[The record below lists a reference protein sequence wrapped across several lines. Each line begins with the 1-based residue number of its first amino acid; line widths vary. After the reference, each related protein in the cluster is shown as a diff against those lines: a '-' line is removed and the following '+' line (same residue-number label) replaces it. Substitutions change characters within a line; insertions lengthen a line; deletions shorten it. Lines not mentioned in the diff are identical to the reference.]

1 MNSSEFIV
9 NRETNKMSAAL
20 QMLDENSL
28 LSEQSP
34 LEIVEWALSQN
45 KKAIVT
51 TSFGPFSAVML
62 HLATRVKA
70 DVPIIW
76 VDSGYNTLETYTYAE
91 GLIKDLNLNI
101 EVFIPEMTAARR
113 SAIMNGIPAVDSDL
127 HAEFTRQVK
136 LEPFQRMISKI
147 DPDIWLT
154 AIRKDETDFRKTLD
168 VVSEGPNG
176 IIKVAP
182 FLNWSEV
189 DMEGYLYEH
198 NLPQVSKYKDPT
210 KAEENRECGLHTM
223 DYSI

>member
-76 VDSGYNTLETYTYAE
+76 VDSGYNTLETYT
-91 GLIKDLNLNI
+91 
-101 EVFIPEMTAARR
+101 
-113 SAIMNGIPAVDSDL
+113 
-127 HAEFTRQVK
+127 
-136 LEPFQRMISKI
+136 
-147 DPDIWLT
+147 
-154 AIRKDETDFRKTLD
+154 
-168 VVSEGPNG
+168 
-176 IIKVAP
+176 
-182 FLNWSEV
+182 
-189 DMEGYLYEH
+189 
-198 NLPQVSKYKDPT
+198 
-210 KAEENRECGLHTM
+210 
-223 DYSI
+223 